1 MSEKAFWGVSVWTK
15 GGHSKLRGQPLQRH
29 ASSWRRCVQM
39 AHGEDLDRL
48 NGGSE
53 SSVHFVW
60 GRAELNKIG
69 WSKAQQTTPY
79 QCSHPIFYSLPSK
92 EPVQNAAHIGRDV
105 VIFRYATNKTGCRA
119 QNAIQAA

>member
-1 MSEKAFWGVSVWTK
+1 MSEKAFKGVSVSTK
-15 GGHSKLRGQPLQRH
+15 GGHSKSRGQSLQRH
-29 ASSWRRCVQM
+29 ASVWWRCVQM

-60 GRAELNKIG
+60 DRRTQKDRP
-69 WSKAQQTTPY
+69 SKAQKSTPH
-79 QCSHPIFYSLPSK
+79 QCSHSIFYSLPSR
-92 EPVQNAAHIGRDV
+92 EPAQNVAHIGRDV